1 MNAFDFRKKLTTSSI
16 YDTIFMRPRGRNAY
30 TLRVPNGPTTP
41 ITEPAN
47 VLVPPVAPA
56 ARRQEQLPP
65 RVTQQPPPRVDSV
78 QTLAS
83 SSSFAT
89 ASTSSSYVDDVRYYR
104 NCSYETQASVAT
116 SRAPRTE
123 IQPNTPS
130 MSGRLYCTSCRR
142 HRRMRD
148 FQRTSSNCT
157 SCSSQYST
165 YTGYSA
171 ITDKN
176 PSLETTDTNYR
187 GPQRPSKDNSDSN
200 SVSSHRSHRLRRSH
214 WSVLSKLS
222 RQKSQTDHLTTE
234 QQQAAGPVSSL
245 ALQGNVRMS
254 NLDVTKENIGKS
266 IKFIY
271 SRHESFV

>member
-1 MNAFDFRKKLTTSSI
+1 
-16 YDTIFMRPRGRNAY
+16 MRPRGRNPY

-47 VLVPPVAPA
+47 FLVPPVDPA
-56 ARRQEQLPP
+56 AG
-65 RVTQQPPPRVDSV
+65 TQQQPSRLDSV

-89 ASTSSSYVDDVRYYR
+89 ASTSSSYVDGVRYYR
-104 NCSYETQASVAT
+104 NCSHETQASVAT

-130 MSGRLYCTSCRR
+130 MSGRLYCSSCKR
-142 HRRMRD
+142 HRRRRD

-157 SCSSQYST
+157 SCSSQYSV

-171 ITDKN
+171 IADRN
-176 PSLETTDTNYR
+176 QSLETTDTIYR
-187 GPQRPSKDNSDSN
+187 GPQRPSKDNNDSH
-200 SVSSHRSHRLRRSH
+200 SVSSHRSHRSRRSH
-214 WSVLSKLS
+214 WSVLSTFS
-222 RQKSQTDHLTTE
+222 RKKSQTDHLTTE

-254 NLDVTKENIGKS
+254 NLNVRKDSIGKS
-266 IKFIY
+266 INFIY
-271 SRHESFV
+271 NRHESFV